1 MKLEVYR
8 AVVWAADVDDR
19 PGALAEK
26 LKALTSVGTNL
37 DFILARRAGESP
49 GRGEVFVAE
58 LKGPAETK
66 AAKKAGFLK
75 TRILHALRLEGANK
89 PGFGAAMARA
99 VAEEGIN
106 LRGFSAT

>member
-1 MKLEVYR
+1 
-8 AVVWAADVDDR
+8 
-19 PGALAEK
+19 
-26 LKALTSVGTNL
+26 
-37 DFILARRAGESP
+37 FILARRAGESP
-49 GRGEVFVAE
+49 GRGVVFVAA

-106 LRGFSAT
+106 LRGVSATAIGKQFVAYLAFDNAAHATKALRAFRRLS